1 MWEVLFPSHIHIG
14 FFSNFI
20 IFALYLST
28 IIQTTRKVSKS
39 CGWPESLSDSQFF
52 TSFTCVHFWLNMVHI
67 CAMECS
73 DISQDFLK
81 NVLMQSLCNCEN
93 QGIIPWP
100 LILFSLISSTTITAL
115 SFLDLWLLMLH
126 QEHIRATRT
135 TNIYSKQ
142 SSWAIITCSLW
153 LISTA
158 NNPNKHLTIENI
170 SHNSFLK

>member
-1 MWEVLFPSHIHIG
+1 MLLTWIIIR
-14 FFSNFI
+14 FS
-20 IFALYLST
+20 IFYKFYLCSFLT
-28 IIQTTRKVSKS
+28 EHGTYLCDGMLWHLTR
-39 CGWPESLSDSQFF
+39 
-52 TSFTCVHFWLNMVHI
+52 
-67 CAMECS
+67 
-73 DISQDFLK
+73 FLK
-81 NVLMQSLCNCEN
+81 NVLIQSLCNCEN

-142 SSWAIITCSLW
+142 SSWAIITSSLW
-153 LISTA
+153 LISTS

-170 SHNSFLK
+170 SHNSFL